1 MQSIK
6 SISLYCDN
14 LCEVELF
21 PEDVEELTISDIGT
35 DIAKFGDEFKMIDIC
50 DHVSMIIKRESNA
63 LLEAPYGE
71 YGSLFNMLHD
81 DHCVVSLTINWD
93 SSDGDDECE
102 DITDIYLP
110 WEGDLTNDLMTTK
123 ITENGDLLL
132 VISREHTVD
141 SVFEHRECECCR
153 H

>member
-1 MQSIK
+1 MQPIK
-6 SISLYCDN
+6 SISLFCDN

-21 PEDVEELTISDIGT
+21 PEDVEELTICDFGT
-35 DIAKFGDEFKMIDIC
+35 DLAKFGDEFKMIDIC

-81 DHCVVSLTINWD
+81 DHCIVSMTINWD
-93 SSDGDDECE
+93 NGEDCDTAEDG
-102 DITDIYLP
+102 TDVYLP
-110 WEGDLTNDLMTTK
+110 WEGDMTNDLMTTK

-132 VISREHTVD
+132 VISREQTVE
-141 SVFEHRECECCR
+141 SVFEHCDCGCCC